1 MSKLDLSALAVGG
14 ITPSYVSVEIAAQ
27 LMGVSH
33 WTVRRWIT
41 AGALPARKMPSGA
54 LRVAV
59 ADLEEVGEPV
69 RPDRHA
75 TSRKRPFG
83 G

>member
-1 MSKLDLSALAVGG
+1 VSKLDLTALTVGG
-14 ITPSYVSVEIAAQ
+14 ITPSYVSVDIAAA

-41 AGALPARKMPSGA
+41 AGALPARKLPSGG

-59 ADLEEVGEPV
+59 ADLDEIGEPV
-69 RPDRHA
+69 RPDR
-75 TSRKRPFG
+75 G
-83 G
+83 GTRRRGPAA